1 MSASAGRRQ
10 LIRGLRYC
18 FAGLGVH
25 ELSMVPANIGA
36 VRRVIRQ
43 MTMFEAEQAGQ
54 MALQCSTAAEVMKIA
69 GNVLAKVAP
78 EVVALVED
86 GNDG

>member
-1 MSASAGRRQ
+1 MLPVYGPVELEHRSEGEADQRETSHSVSHHQNAGKP
-10 LIRGLRYC
+10 
-18 FAGLGVH
+18 H
-25 ELSMVPANIGA
+25 
-36 VRRVIRQ
+36 
-43 MTMFEAEQAGQ
+43 AEQAGQ

-86 GNDG
+86 GNDS